1 MVFLVYC
8 QSGIKTSGFSF
19 KKKIIVY
26 EMKIGL
32 RDSVVNVKKTLIFG
46 LNKGN
51 MSITSFPLFF
61 LSQKLKK
68 KKG

>member
-8 QSGIKTSGFSF
+8 QSGIKTFSF

-26 EMKIGL
+26 EMKIRL
-32 RDSVVNVKKTLIFG
+32 RDSVVNVKKTLIFY

-51 MSITSFPLFF
+51 MSITSFLHNY
-61 LSQKLKK
+61 SQTQS
-68 KKG
+68 GRFQ